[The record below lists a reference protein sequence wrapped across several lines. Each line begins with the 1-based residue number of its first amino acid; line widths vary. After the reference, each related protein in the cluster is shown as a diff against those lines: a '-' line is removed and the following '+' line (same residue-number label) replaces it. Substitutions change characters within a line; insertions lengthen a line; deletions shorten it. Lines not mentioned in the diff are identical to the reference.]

1 VRTVTRALLA
11 SGLATGWTLAILAQE
26 ARPTA
31 PAGEKFAPALVES
44 GQTLFAAQCGFCH
57 GRDTSG
63 GPTGPDLTE
72 SALVAGDVGGNQI
85 GPVVRTGR
93 AARGMPAFSLSDQD
107 LAAVVAYVKT
117 QKARFDAQPGRRRR
131 VTEEDLLS
139 GGANADAGRTYFNVA
154 GGCAKCHSA
163 TGDLAGL
170 ATRFRGLALMQQ
182 LLAPRR
188 PAPLPGAAPAPAREL
203 PVRATVTLP
212 SGTTVT
218 GGLAYRDE
226 FTIAIADANGW
237 YRSWPTSHV
246 KFTVTDPLQAHVDL
260 LGKYTEKDLHDV
272 YAYLLTL
279 R

>member
-1 VRTVTRALLA
+1 MTRALFGSALFAGWSVALLA
-11 SGLATGWTLAILAQE
+11 AGQE
-26 ARPTA
+26 ARPAA
-31 PAGEKFAPALVES
+31 PAAAFAPAVVDA

-63 GPTGPDLTE
+63 GATGPDLTE
-72 SALVAGDVGGNQI
+72 SALVASDAGGDRL
-85 GPVVRTGR
+85 GPVIRSGR
-93 AARGMPAFSLSDQD
+93 PARGMPAFTLSDQD

-117 QKARFDAQPGRRRR
+117 QKAKFDAQPGRRRR

-139 GGANADAGRTYFNVA
+139 GGANADAGRTYFNGG
-154 GGCAKCHSA
+154 GGCAACHSP

-188 PAPLPGAAPAPAREL
+188 AAALPGAASSPAHEN
-203 PVRATVTLP
+203 PVRVTVTLP
-212 SGTTVT
+212 AGGTVT

-226 FTIAIADANGW
+226 FTIAITDANGW
-237 YRSWPTSHV
+237 YRSWPIRQV
-246 KFTVTDPLQAHVDL
+246 KFAITNPLQGHVDL
-260 LGKYTEKDLHDV
+260 LSKYTETDLHNV

>member
-1 VRTVTRALLA
+1 V
-11 SGLATGWTLAILAQE
+11 LAQE
-26 ARPTA
+26 ARPAA
-31 PAGEKFAPALVES
+31 PAGEKFAPELVNS

-72 SALVAGDVGGNQI
+72 SALVAGDSGGDRI
-85 GPVVRTGR
+85 GPIVRTGR
-93 AARGMPAFSLSDQD
+93 PARGMPAFSLSDQD

-139 GGANADAGRTYFNVA
+139 GGANVEAGRAYFNGA
-154 GGCAKCHSA
+154 GGCATCHSP

-170 ATRFRGLALMQQ
+170 ATRLRGLALMQQ
-182 LLAPRR
+182 LLAPKRL
-188 PAPLPGAAPAPAREL
+188 PPVPGAPPPAARPS
-203 PVRATVTLP
+203 PVRVTVTLP
-212 SGTTVT
+212 SGGTVV
-218 GGLAYRDE
+218 GGLAHRDE
-226 FTIAIADANGW
+226 FTIAITDANGW
-237 YRSWPTSHV
+237 YRSWPTSQV
-246 KFTVTDPLQAHVDL
+246 KFMISDPLQAHVDL

-272 YAYLLTL
+272 YAYLLTM

>member
-1 VRTVTRALLA
+1 MTRALFGSALVAGWSVALLA
-11 SGLATGWTLAILAQE
+11 AGQE
-26 ARPTA
+26 ARPAA
-31 PAGEKFAPALVES
+31 PAAPAFAPAVVDA

-63 GPTGPDLTE
+63 GATGPDLTE
-72 SALVAGDVGGNQI
+72 SALVASDAGGDRL
-85 GPVVRTGR
+85 GPVIRSGR
-93 AARGMPAFSLSDQD
+93 PARGMPAFTLSDQD

-117 QKARFDAQPGRRRR
+117 QKAKFDAQPGRRRR

-139 GGANADAGRTYFNVA
+139 GGANADAGRTYFNGA
-154 GGCAKCHSA
+154 GGCAACHSP

-188 PAPLPGAAPAPAREL
+188 AAALPGAASSPAREN
-203 PVRATVTLP
+203 PVRVTVTLP
-212 SGTTVT
+212 AGGTVT

-226 FTIAIADANGW
+226 FTIAIMDANGW
-237 YRSWPTSHV
+237 YRSWPIRQV
-246 KFTVTDPLQAHVDL
+246 KFAITDPLQGHVNL
-260 LGKYTEKDLHDV
+260 LSKYTETDLHNV